1 MQQFIDLY
9 RRSFAGLPRRVW
21 YLAAVLLINRAGAMV
36 IAYLTVYLT
45 QERDFTTTRAG
56 LVMAAFGAGGMAGNY
71 LGGYLNDRF
80 GSYHVQ
86 WISLL
91 GSGLLFF
98 VLQGVSDFYFLCG
111 TIFLLATVAD
121 CFRPANKAATA
132 YYTAPENL
140 HRAFGLLRMAVNL
153 GISMGPMLGAWLIAS
168 FGYDFLFY
176 IDGLTCVLSAVLF
189 GLLLPPDETTRPVAE
204 TVTAPPPAAPG
215 QSPPPGNV
223 LQPAR
228 PFTLGRLF
236 AFCGGN
242 LLIAVAFMQFF
253 TTLPVYLTQL
263 GYEAWHLG
271 ALYTFNGLMI
281 VVCEMPLIYLLSQ
294 RFSRITLI
302 GIGGGLIGLAHLFLS
317 TTALIGGISLL
328 AFSFIVT
335 LGEILEMPF
344 AGAYITSVS
353 PLSRR
358 GRYLGWL
365 AISFSAGFIIA
376 PIGGFFLIEHLGA
389 EAAYTVIG
397 LLGCAG
403 GGLMYWVGRG

>member
-1 MQQFIDLY
+1 MQQLIDLY

-21 YLAAVLLINRAGAMV
+21 YLAAVLLINRAGTMV

-45 QERDFTTTRAG
+45 QERGYTTFRAG

-86 WISLL
+86 WASLL

-98 VLQGVSDFYFLCG
+98 VLQGIGDFYLLCG
-111 TIFLLATVAD
+111 VIFLLATTAD
-121 CFRPANKAATA
+121 AFRPANKAAAA
-132 YYTAPENL
+132 YYTKPENL
-140 HRAFGLLRMAVNL
+140 HRAFGLLRMAINL
-153 GISMGPMLGAWLIAS
+153 GISMGPMLGAWLIS
-168 FGYDFLFY
+168 SLGYDYLFY
-176 IDGLTCVLSAVLF
+176 IDGLSCLLSAILF
-189 GLLLPPDETTRPVAE
+189 RLLLPPDETTRPIE
-204 TVTAPPPAAPG
+204 EETAPTIQPSG
-215 QSPPPGNV
+215 TV

-228 PFTLGRLF
+228 PFTLGRLY
-236 AFCGGN
+236 AFCCGN

-253 TTLPVYLTQL
+253 TTLPVYLTDL
-263 GYEAWHLG
+263 GYQAWHLG
-271 ALYTFNGLMI
+271 ALYTFNGLLI

-302 GIGGGLIGLAHLFLS
+302 GIGGGLIGLSHLFLS
-317 TTALIGGISLL
+317 TTALIGGVSLI
-328 AFSFIVT
+328 AFSLVVT
-335 LGEILEMPF
+335 IGEILEMPF
-344 AGAYITSVS
+344 ANAFITGVS

-358 GRYLGWL
+358 GKYLGWL

-376 PIGGFFLIEHLGA
+376 PIGGFFLIDQLGA
-389 EAAYTVIG
+389 EAAYTVLG

-403 GGLMYWVGRG
+403 GGLMYWVGKDSRIVG